1 MDASCLEAMIAFT
14 LLLLQSVI
22 QVRVCVCVCVCSVCF
37 PLWCHWMSESWWLVD
52 IACSSWLV
60 CYMSVHD
67 GFPVLSVSSFGLLG
81 CLCSLESFLKL
92 VCCCLFVGCC
102 AIEWHSSGCICIQM
116 FAKKKTFSPSET
128 SMTSQV
134 WTNGA
139 ARWTEHPNVT
149 QQYLSR
155 VRTGNRSTFNNTSQ
169 QKERARERERENEHR
184 VEMTEKHTAWQ
195 AA

>member
-1 MDASCLEAMIAFT
+1 MSRGNDCFHTVTIAICDP
-14 LLLLQSVI
+14 SS
-22 QVRVCVCVCVCSVCF
+22 RVCVCVCSVCF
-37 PLWCHWMSESWWLVD
+37 PLWCHWVSESWWLVD

-116 FAKKKTFSPSET
+116 FAKKTFSPSET